1 MKEFILDGD
10 VVKRLLYNKPIING
24 NDPVDPTTC
33 EAYKLYV
40 KNELLYERDKT
51 FQSVYGDHNLVEEK
65 YDAAGYYY
73 NDFKTTDYQ
82 QYNKLTLPVT
92 SDFVTMLQNQS
103 NFRFGITQYD
113 FGRNKFWET
122 IITEI
127 NKLVIT
133 NRAFTRFL
141 FRNALGLAGLDWNRI
156 GDETLHGLLFD
167 IDVTYPELGQ
177 AFTNC
182 DIPNVTINCR
192 KFTQTLGKA
201 FFNTKAKKV
210 KITGAGLQVW
220 DIQGL
225 FEWASEMERLEA
237 LTVYNIRTQTTEG
250 SDKYPPGWKLTYG
263 SVRMTWAFEG
273 CAATYINMNE
283 RSGGD
288 IIVCPDSSQLFTG
301 TQNTPC
307 NIETVDGAAWD
318 FRMIDPSDYTSVP
331 AAYGHPIFGN
341 APIKSMKIKN
351 LNKGNWTIPM
361 PLDDTSTIYLL
372 NNIYDLTS
380 NSTNIAENNSNS
392 FNGWSRTKVNFN
404 EINKVT
410 FIAGEYAQISKGN
423 WNGGKIF
430 KLKAS
435 VATQFALTL
444 KNQGTTVLSQ
454 YFNISTTETI
464 IDRSANTF
472 DEVIIGKNME
482 NEANNIELEFT
493 EICDSAASN
502 VLSATIT
509 FEQVQYKSAFDAA
522 IAAAQAKGW
531 TVVFAQ

>member
-1 MKEFILDGD
+1 MKQFILDGD
-10 VVKRLLYNKPIING
+10 VVKRLLYNKPVING

-51 FQSVYGDHNLVEEK
+51 FQSVYCDHNLVEEK

-201 FFNTKAKKV
+201 FFNTKAHKV
-210 KITGAGLQVW
+210 KIIGNGLQVW

-225 FEWASEMERLEA
+225 FEWAAQMERLEE
-237 LTVYNIRTQTTEG
+237 LTVYNINTNIDQG
-250 SDKYPPGWKLTYG
+250 SVKYPYGWRLTYG
-263 SVRMTWAFEG
+263 CVRMTWAFEG
-273 CAATYINMNE
+273 CSATYVKLLE
-283 RSGGD
+283 RNGND
-288 IIVCPDSSQLFTG
+288 ISVRPDSCQIFTG
-301 TQNTPC
+301 NC
-307 NIETVDGAAWD
+307 GVEVVDGAAWD
-318 FRMIDPSDYTSVP
+318 FKLMYPDDFTDISPS
-331 AAYGHPIFGN
+331 YGHPVFGR
-341 APIKSMKIKN
+341 APIRSMKIKG
-351 LNKGNWTIPM
+351 LNKGDWTIPM
-361 PLDDTSTIYLL
+361 PLDDTSVIYLL
-372 NNIYDLTS
+372 NNVYDLTS
-380 NSTNIAENNSNS
+380 NANNIVENNSNS
-392 FNGWSRTKVNFN
+392 FNGWTRTNVNIN

-410 FIAGEYAQISKGN
+410 FKTGQFSEVVKGN

-430 KLKAS
+430 KLKS
-435 VATQFALTL
+435 SITTQFTLTL

-454 YFNISTTETI
+454 YFNIGTSETI

-472 DEVIIGKNME
+472 DEVHISKNME
-482 NEANNIELEFT
+482 NESNAIVLEFT

-502 VLSATIT
+502 VLAATIT
-509 FEQVQYKSAFDAA
+509 FEQVQYKADFDTA

-531 TVVFAQ
+531 TVNFAS